1 MDQRS
6 DYAVRYVASMPSP
19 QECSAVRPVHDG
31 LHQSLAPYRPVR
43 GCRAV
48 PVRYL
53 HLTILRGRLHGRHR
67 AGPTGM
73 LLPGQPSKGFQ
84 NCLMAPTDLFGRDI
98 TSLAIPTCRMT
109 ASRTST
115 ASVSRSTPFQK
126 GIMVSIDLFCMSF
139 DVVRLNVVMNSDIR
153 DDDHTFFHWADRQ
166 DCGTAPHWLSD
177 FFERRSGRSLKEN
190 IDPWVS
196 SSSGLSGV
204 FPLLLLAHAFSL
216 FGLS

>member
-1 MDQRS
+1 
-6 DYAVRYVASMPSP
+6 
-19 QECSAVRPVHDG
+19 
-31 LHQSLAPYRPVR
+31 
-43 GCRAV
+43 
-48 PVRYL
+48 
-53 HLTILRGRLHGRHR
+53 
-67 AGPTGM
+67 
-73 LLPGQPSKGFQ
+73 
-84 NCLMAPTDLFGRDI
+84 
-98 TSLAIPTCRMT
+98 MT

-115 ASVSRSTPFQK
+115 ASVSQVAYFQK
-126 GIMVSIDLFCMSF
+126 GIMVSIDLFGMSF
-139 DVVRLNVVMNSDIR
+139 DVVRLNVVMIPTSGTTATR
-153 DDDHTFFHWADRQ
+153 FSTGRTGQ